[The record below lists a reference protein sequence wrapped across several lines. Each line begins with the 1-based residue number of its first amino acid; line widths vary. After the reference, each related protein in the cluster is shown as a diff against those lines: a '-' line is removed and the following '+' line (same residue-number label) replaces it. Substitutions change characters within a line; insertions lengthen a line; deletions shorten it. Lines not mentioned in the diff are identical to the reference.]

1 MTDYRQEAADDAAET
16 VRNFAEEIL
25 EQLLDKGEA
34 SNDLLNDYPD
44 GDEWHHT
51 NHVDAWYNS
60 HDAAAIL
67 TQLEKFEESDRGLW
81 EGLPLKEAFS
91 ACAAYTYSNAVMAEW
106 FDLIGQIN
114 DEAEGIIDE
123 YDSQIADLEAEGGD
137 PAGLRAYKKAALEA
151 LIKKA
156 AGSE

>member
-1 MTDYRQEAADDAAET
+1 
-16 VRNFAEEIL
+16 VRVITLVDNMCGTPYVQSRL
-25 EQLLDKGEA
+25 VKRLDSPSK
-34 SNDLLNDYPD
+34 
-44 GDEWHHT
+44 
-51 NHVDAWYNS
+51 
-60 HDAAAIL
+60 
-67 TQLEKFEESDRGLW
+67 QF
-81 EGLPLKEAFS
+81 
-91 ACAAYTYSNAVMAEW
+91 MAEW
-106 FDLIGQIN
+106 FDLIGKIN